1 MEKEMECLH
10 SREFDVGFRHKAI
23 DRARGV
29 RRIPRVKGNR
39 HMDGTEDNKV
49 NISGGDALRG
59 HTRSHPEHD
68 G

>member
-10 SREFDVGFRHKAI
+10 SRGFDIGFRHKAI
-23 DRARGV
+23 DRARGI
-29 RRIPRVKGNR
+29 RRIPRVKGNW
-39 HMDGTEDNKV
+39 HMDGTEDNK
-49 NISGGDALRG
+49 ISGGDALRG